1 MLSSSQAKSLL
12 KHNSGLIPVIV
23 GCQTHF
29 EIAID
34 GQSIAPQRMSQ
45 TPQARQ
51 FKTLSAAYSYLRTYL
66 EYRGDVSIRLLEH
79 TTETDDDDPP
89 TEQDLFV

>member
-12 KHNSGLIPVIV
+12 KNEIGLIPVIL

-29 EIAID
+29 EIAIE
-34 GQSIAPQRMSQ
+34 GQSITPKRIGK
-45 TPQARQ
+45 TPQARR
-51 FKTLSAAYSYLRTYL
+51 FKTLSAAYSYLRTYV

-79 TTETDDDDPP
+79 TTETDDA
-89 TEQDLFV
+89 

>member
-66 EYRGDVSIRLLEH
+66 ESEPKRGLE
-79 TTETDDDDPP
+79 
-89 TEQDLFV
+89 F

>member
-12 KHNSGLIPVIV
+12 QHNTGLIIV
-23 GCQTHF
+23 MVACQTH
-29 EIAID
+29 IAIHID
-34 GQSIAPQRMSQ
+34 SKSIAPQRMNEVSR
-45 TPQARQ
+45 ARQ

-79 TTETDDDDPP
+79 TTETDDDPP
-89 TEQDLFV
+89 TEQALFV

>member
-34 GQSIAPQRMSQ
+34 GQSIAPQRMNEVS
-45 TPQARQ
+45 QARQ

-79 TTETDDDDPP
+79 TTETDDDPP
-89 TEQDLFV
+89 TEQALFV